1 LGSEKPRRNHVIA
14 QILLRNFVDDSQYL
28 HILNKRKPK
37 PYKSTPRKAF
47 VEKNGY
53 VRHKDGGEQDDYEVE
68 KKLCEIEGAAAP
80 AIERIIASVRHGDFP
95 KLSSEHQR
103 ALKCFFFT
111 SHLRNRD
118 RASQIVNELGYDNV
132 IYGVICRALS
142 QQGLPYP
149 AKELYDS
156 DRQWANIQKRF
167 RHDSIASLAAGL
179 PRQVDR
185 EMERYADRVGIL
197 IGVIEEP
204 NVEFVIGSCG
214 PASVAP
220 QQKKDPLARLWLPI
234 SYNVA
239 ITLTPFPDKELLYP
253 LNRKEV
259 QRLNNAS
266 FKESSIIAARSKRH
280 LQPFM
285 QGASKSQLS
294 GAG

>member
-1 LGSEKPRRNHVIA
+1 MDSDKPKRNHIVP
-14 QILLRNFVDDSQYL
+14 QMLLRNFVDGGRYL
-28 HILNKRKPK
+28 HLLNKRKPK

-47 VEKNGY
+47 VEKNHY
-53 VRHKDGGEQDDYEVE
+53 TRHRDGGAQDDYEVE
-68 KKLCEIEGAAAP
+68 KKLSEIEGAAAS
-80 AIERIIASVRHGDFP
+80 AIKRIIATVRHGDFP
-95 KLSSEHQR
+95 QLSSEHQR
-103 ALKCFFFT
+103 ALNRFFFI

-118 RASQIVNELGYDNV
+118 RASQILNELGYDNV
-132 IYGVICRALS
+132 TYGVICRALS

-149 AKELYDS
+149 ARELYDS
-156 DRQWANIQKRF
+156 DPQWANIRKRF

-179 PRQVDR
+179 PRQVNS
-185 EMERYADRVGIL
+185 EMERYADQVGIL
-197 IGVIEEP
+197 IGVIGES

-266 FKESSIIAARSKRH
+266 FQESAIIAARSKRH
-280 LQPFM
+280 LRPFM
-285 QGASKSQLS
+285 RGASKSRLS
-294 GAG
+294 GTD

>member
-1 LGSEKPRRNHVIA
+1 MDSDKPKRNHVIP
-14 QILLRNFVDDSQYL
+14 QMLLRNFVDESQYL
-28 HILNKRKPK
+28 HVLNKRKPK

-47 VEKNGY
+47 VERNGY
-53 VRHKDGGEQDDYEVE
+53 VRHRDGGEQDDYEVE
-68 KKLCEIEGAAAP
+68 RKLGEIEGAAAP
-80 AIERIIASVRHGDFP
+80 AIERIIASARHGDFP

-103 ALKCFFFT
+103 AWKRFFFT

-118 RASQIVNELGYDNV
+118 RASQILNELGHDNV
-132 IYGVICRALS
+132 TYGVICRALS

-149 AKELYDS
+149 ARELYDS
-156 DRQWANIQKRF
+156 DPQWANIRKRF

-179 PRQVDR
+179 PRQVNS
-185 EMERYADRVGIL
+185 EIERYADQVGIL
-197 IGVIEEP
+197 IGVIGES

-266 FKESSIIAARSKRH
+266 FQESAIIAARSKRH

-285 QGASKSQLS
+285 QGASKS
-294 GAG
+294 

>member
-1 LGSEKPRRNHVIA
+1 MDSDKPKRNHIIP
-14 QILLRNFVDDSQYL
+14 QMLLRNFADGGQYL
-28 HILNKRKPK
+28 HVLNKRKPK

-47 VEKNGY
+47 VEKNRY
-53 VRHKDGGEQDDYEVE
+53 VRHRDGGEQDDYEVE
-68 KKLCEIEGAAAP
+68 KRLSKIEDAAAP
-80 AIERIIASVRHGDFP
+80 AIEKIIASARHGDFP

-103 ALKCFFFT
+103 AWKRFFFT

-118 RASQIVNELGYDNV
+118 RASQILNELGHDNV
-132 IYGVICRALS
+132 TYGVICRALS

-149 AKELYDS
+149 ARELYDS
-156 DRQWANIQKRF
+156 APQWANIRKRF
-167 RHDSIASLAAGL
+167 RHDSIANLAAGL

-197 IGVIEEP
+197 IGVIKEP

-214 PASVAP
+214 PAFVAP
-220 QQKKDPLARLWLPI
+220 QQKNDPLARHWFPI
-234 SYNVA
+234 SYDVA
-239 ITLTPFPDKELLYP
+239 ITLTPFPEREFLYP

-266 FKESSIIAARSKRH
+266 FQESTIIAARSKRH

-285 QGASKSQLS
+285 RG
-294 GAG
+294 G